1 MGRDPATTDRRCAR
15 ARLRLVAL
23 LMPAP
28 CGCPPETFVS
38 RVVMKRQNASF
49 MSSFT
54 ASTAFL
60 LNLSRMIPTAYR
72 RASMDA
78 VFSTARMPRNK
89 VARKGLPWWLAMRC
103 WGVWFFPLARLSA
116 ASVADPVGLGL
127 PGMLAADA
135 PSSRSRR
142 SQIMCASKSRLM

>member
-89 VARKGLPWWLAMRC
+89 VARKGLPWWLAMVPDWDLGDRA
-103 WGVWFFPLARLSA
+103 VLTDPPDV
-116 ASVADPVGLGL
+116 ASST
-127 PGMLAADA
+127 
-135 PSSRSRR
+135 SSSFTSRVPP
-142 SQIMCASKSRLM
+142 